1 MRVTVLCLTAAVLVS
16 GCTKKAPTPEVH
28 SVATSPASS
37 ADVYPLANGGAYL
50 VAEFEDGMEV
60 FSLAGDASVRVAGLK
75 PLTARP
81 DVYPLADGNAYLV
94 SQTPELPNIYLL
106 VGATATP
113 VRDAKTMT
121 EIRREGV
128 SAGFAWASYQAERT
142 RARRGARMRS
152 EEEDQAAQ
160 DAEDARNP

>member
-81 DVYPLADGNAYLV
+81 DVYPLADGGRK
-94 SQTPELPNIYLL
+94 S
-106 VGATATP
+106 
-113 VRDAKTMT
+113 
-121 EIRREGV
+121 GV
-128 SAGFAWASYQAERT
+128 ERN
-142 RARRGARMRS
+142 RVNHP
-152 EEEDQAAQ
+152 D
-160 DAEDARNP
+160 